1 MNKYF
6 TISEFADLRGININ
20 SLRYYEKI
28 GVLKPA
34 YIDSHTNY
42 RYYSTEQ
49 LYVLNQII
57 LCITIGIPLK
67 ELKHYIDSDGNLH
80 SKELLQRGQSMA
92 LLKMREIQNNL
103 NMISHMLEI
112 IEKNKT
118 FENMQGKYVRQI
130 KERRIITSDFISE
143 ELDDKEIVRLIAD
156 LYKYALKNDLVP
168 MLPAGKII
176 KITTDG
182 KISLKLFLEILNTDA
197 QNDAIT
203 IIPQGDYDC
212 LQTILGRKEIL
223 RFVQKQIYMHGKT
236 IIIDNIKLPKYSFD
250 SKPSELQIFCKK

>member
-34 YIDSHTNY
+34 YIDSQTNY

-49 LYVLNQII
+49 LLILNQII

-67 ELKHYIDSDGNLH
+67 ELKHYIGNDGKLN
-80 SKELLQRGQSMA
+80 SKELLQQGQIMA
-92 LLKMREIQNNL
+92 LLKMKEIQNNL
-103 NMISHMLEI
+103 NMISHMLES

-143 ELDDKEIVRLIAD
+143 ELDDKEIVRRIAV

-182 KISLKLFLEILNTDA
+182 KISLRLFLEILNTDV
-197 QNDAIT
+197 QNDNIT

-212 LQTILGRKEIL
+212 LQTILRDREIL
-223 RFVQKQIYMHGKT
+223 RFVQEQNMHGKT
-236 IIIDNIKLPKYSFD
+236 IIVDNIKLPKYSFD
-250 SKPSELQIFCKK
+250 TKPSELQIFCTK